1 MEREFITNG
10 IIIYAD
16 TNEHLHS
23 FCLAF
28 YVRAGSIFETDS
40 NNGITHLLEHAL
52 FKNIN
57 KKYGGK
63 LYEKLSYNGVHF
75 HGRTYKEFV
84 NLYVEGPANGFDFAC
99 EVLCSVFDELSLTV
113 PELNEEKDRVK
124 LEIREKNE
132 RYTLDYIHS
141 QMIWHGTQVA
151 RTILGYSKIISKIS
165 RKALEEYRSQIL
177 TGTNCFFYAT
187 GCVTE
192 ENIKYLSAC
201 LDQKKISNSNVQYNN
216 VINPTGSFFNREN
229 LIEVKT
235 RDYYSVRM
243 GFDIDQIKID
253 GGVLDAIYSIL
264 FTSVNSLF
272 YIHLSENDPLVY
284 SYDSSHDQYDN
295 VGCFMFDYEVSSKNI
310 ESSIA
315 RVLDIFDMLKNGDF
329 NMDASLNYELS
340 SWIVQQ
346 DDPEDFNWSMA
357 YYNHILNTSPVD
369 YSKEKV
375 GRLSGITKE
384 KIMEASK
391 EIFRRSNLTILIG
404 GKKNKINVE
413 NIDKILSRIESR

>member
-1 MEREFITNG
+1 MEREFISNG
-10 IIIYAD
+10 IKIYAD

-52 FKNIN
+52 FRNIN

-84 NLYVEGPANGFDFAC
+84 NLYVEGPANGFPFAC

-113 PELNEEKDRVK
+113 SELNEEKDRVK

-132 RYTLDYIHS
+132 RYTLDYAHS
-141 QMIWHGTQVA
+141 QMIWKGTSVA
-151 RTILGYSKIISKIS
+151 KSILGNTKNINRIS

-177 TGTNCFFYAT
+177 TGSNCFLYVT
-187 GCVTE
+187 GCATD
-192 ENIKYLSAC
+192 ENISFLSEC
-201 LDQKKISNSNVQYNN
+201 LVQKKITEAVTPNN
-216 VINPTGSFFNREN
+216 NFINPTGSFFNRDAV
-229 LIEVKT
+229 IETKS

-243 GFDIDQIKID
+243 GFDIDQTKID

-295 VGCFMFDYEVSSKNI
+295 LGCFVFDYEISPNNI
-310 ESSIA
+310 ESSIV

-329 NMDASLNYELS
+329 NLDASLNYEIS

-357 YYNHILNTSPVD
+357 YYNHILNTTPVD

-375 GRLSGITKE
+375 GRLSGISKQ
-384 KIMEASK
+384 KIMDASK
-391 EIFRRSNLTILIG
+391 EIFKRSNLTILIG
-404 GKKNKINVE
+404 GKKDKINLD
-413 NIDKILSRIESR
+413 NIEMVLQRI

>member
-1 MEREFITNG
+1 MEREFISNG
-10 IIIYAD
+10 IKIYAD

-52 FKNIN
+52 FRNIN

-84 NLYVEGPANGFDFAC
+84 NLYVEGPANGFPFAC

-113 PELNEEKDRVK
+113 TELNEEKDRVK

-132 RYTLDYIHS
+132 RYSLDYIHS
-141 QMIWHGTQVA
+141 KMIWHDTQVA
-151 RTILGYSKIISKIS
+151 RTILGYSKIINKIS

-177 TGTNCFFYAT
+177 TGPNCFFYVT
-187 GCVTE
+187 GCATD
-192 ENIKYLSAC
+192 ENIEYLSVC
-201 LDQKKISNSNVQYNN
+201 LDQKKISDSNVQYNN
-216 VINPTGSFFNREN
+216 VIYPTGSFFNREN
-229 LIEVKT
+229 LIEVKS

-243 GFDIDQIKID
+243 GFDIDQTKLE

-295 VGCFMFDYEVSSKNI
+295 VGCFMFDYEVSVKNI
-310 ESSIA
+310 ENSIV
-315 RVLDIFDMLKNGDF
+315 RVLDIFDMLKAGDF
-329 NMDASLNYELS
+329 NLDASLNYELS

-346 DDPEDFNWSMA
+346 YDPEDFNWSMA
-357 YYNHILNTSPVD
+357 YYNHILDTRHVD
-369 YSKEKV
+369 YSKEMV
-375 GRLSGITKE
+375 GRLSGVTKE
-384 KIMEASK
+384 KIIEASK
-391 EIFRRSNLTILIG
+391 EIFKRSNLTILIG
-404 GKKNKINVE
+404 GKKDKINLD
-413 NIDKILSRIESR
+413 NIERVLQRI